1 VASTTFVRTR
11 VHGAVAELQ
20 LDRAEALNSLTPEMM
35 DAIAGELEAIDAAR
49 AVRAAVI
56 AGHDRAFVAG
66 SDIRLLRERPFDA
79 VLTKAGVKFWTRLA
93 AIDVPLIAAVSGFA
107 LGGGCELALACDM
120 IVASETAVFAQA
132 EINLG
137 IMPGGGGTQRL
148 ARTVGK
154 YLAMEMV
161 LTGRRVTAAEAYHM
175 GFVNRVTA
183 PDRWRAEALEL
194 AAEIASKPPLAV
206 MLAKRAVLGAEET
219 SLTAGMS
226 LERRLYEVSMAT
238 NDRAEGMTAFLEKR
252 EARWEGR

>member
-1 VASTTFVRTR
+1 VTSTTFVRTK
-11 VHGAVAELQ
+11 VHGQVAELQ
-20 LDRAEALNSLTPEMM
+20 LNRAEALNAMTPKMM
-35 DAIAGELEAIDAAR
+35 DEIAGELEAIDTDR
-49 AVRAAVI
+49 AVRVGVI
-56 AGHDRAFVAG
+56 AGDDRAFVAG
-66 SDIRLLRERPFDA
+66 SDIRLLRERSFDA
-79 VLTKAGVKFWTRLA
+79 VLTQAGVKFWTRLA
-93 AIDVPLIAAVSGFA
+93 AIEVPLIAAVSGFA

-148 ARTVGK
+148 ARTIGK

-161 LTGRRVTAAEAYHM
+161 LTGRRVTAAEAYRM
-175 GFVNRVTA
+175 GFVNRLTA
-183 PDRWRAEALEL
+183 PDRWREEALEL

-219 SLTAGMS
+219 ALTAGMS

-238 NDRAEGMTAFLEKR
+238 NDRVEGMTAFLERRKP
-252 EARWEGR
+252 RWEGR